1 MYKLEALISFRTR
14 TIETYNSYN
23 SYAYNQVIYK
33 LIYKLYMSD
42 ILNYL
47 LTHAWFRWSKL
58 KLNRTRA
65 SWIGVRGEVGCL
77 IFDILIIY
85 RRTPYTSVTFP

>member
-47 LTHAWFRWSKL
+47 LTHAWFR
-58 KLNRTRA
+58 
-65 SWIGVRGEVGCL
+65 
-77 IFDILIIY
+77 
-85 RRTPYTSVTFP
+85 